1 MKKTIFTLLFAA
13 VASLMFAAEPY
24 FRAAWMTDSL
34 KQVFYPTY
42 VPAPR
47 K

>member
-1 MKKTIFTLLFAA
+1 MAQ
-13 VASLMFAAEPY
+13 
-24 FRAAWMTDSL
+24 RAAIMEFKAGVGISQ
-34 KQVFYPTY
+34 QVFYPTY